1 MTTSAN
7 DQYVSNVALSRGC
20 ADALRSILDRLTSAS
35 TTGASDFTALLER
48 LDDAV
53 WLSQWLREEI
63 SLELRSDE
71 KVALLEVVL
80 TSLSAAASSEETRW
94 LEELSRQVSS
104 HGDAWR
110 AAKAS
115 SEIRWTL
122 PTAVCEG

>member
-7 DQYVSNVALSRGC
+7 DQDVTNVTLSRGC

-35 TTGASDFTALLER
+35 TTGPSDFTALLER

-53 WLSQWLREEI
+53 WLSQWLREAV

-71 KVALLEVVL
+71 KVALLEAVL
-80 TSLSAAASSEETRW
+80 LSQSAAESGEETRW

-104 HGDAWR
+104 TGDAWR

-115 SEIRWTL
+115 SETRWTL